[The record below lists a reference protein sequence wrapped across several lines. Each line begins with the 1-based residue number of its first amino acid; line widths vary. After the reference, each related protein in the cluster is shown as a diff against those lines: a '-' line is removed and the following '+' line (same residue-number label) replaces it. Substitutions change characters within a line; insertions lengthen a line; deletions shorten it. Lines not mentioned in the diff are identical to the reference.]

1 MIIRITS
8 KGTWKRKCKTQIFW
22 AFRNLLSWGN
32 LSSSSKLYLAL
43 TTSPIRRHKFK
54 KNHHPQTPWTP
65 SITNKSPA
73 VGRRVIR
80 LSSHLVHVAVMAVPV
95 FERWW
100 FDDHF
105 MTILMRIRWW
115 WFADGLDDDEYLSM
129 VMLMSVAV
137 IGVLIKS
144 KTDPPNRSLVMI
156 WQWFWWGF
164 DEILM
169 IIWWKLKQTPQL
181 QLENLPERQRWVR
194 LSLPVLVSVLS

>member
-1 MIIRITS
+1 M
-8 KGTWKRKCKTQIFW
+8 
-22 AFRNLLSWGN
+22 SWGK

-54 KNHHPQTPWTP
+54 KNHHEHHHAQTPWTP

-73 VGRRVIR
+73 VGSRVIR